1 MERQRWANSQY
12 SRRECLDE
20 IGIFSEVDA
29 DVLERKSLIFMMSLV
44 VIFLQS
50 ELNTAKESEKIVQ

>member
-1 MERQRWANSQY
+1 MERQRWANSRY

-50 ELNTAKESEKIVQ
+50 ELKPARESEKIVQ